1 MAQTALNQEFVNACL
16 EHRVASPD
24 TVLTDNAILVM
35 LGKLLEISKY
45 LDVAWNIQGRAEAY
59 CNFDLDWLDEITIIN
74 EITNGSIDK
83 YNSIEQVKREDLF
96 HLFDHIPLPLVW
108 FFDQGDFVG
117 DSVMYA
123 YPRLRIANFLSGE
136 MEDFFNEKLS
146 ECELSPEEVLAAS
159 IGAYTYFANRFA
171 SVDMTDEEKYQMVLE
186 SPLASTL
193 ALWINFILVYNPLLD
208 LLDNVNMHADCVWIA
223 WPDVLSVASWYDWFE
238 KLERESDKLNF
249 DISGKIL
256 FDDILRF
263 SILEEVSFDCP

>member
-1 MAQTALNQEFVNACL
+1 
-16 EHRVASPD
+16 
-24 TVLTDNAILVM
+24 
-35 LGKLLEISKY
+35 
-45 LDVAWNIQGRAEAY
+45 
-59 CNFDLDWLDEITIIN
+59 
-74 EITNGSIDK
+74 
-83 YNSIEQVKREDLF
+83 
-96 HLFDHIPLPLVW
+96 
-108 FFDQGDFVG
+108 
-117 DSVMYA
+117 
-123 YPRLRIANFLSGE
+123 
-136 MEDFFNEKLS
+136 
-146 ECELSPEEVLAAS
+146 
-159 IGAYTYFANRFA
+159 
-171 SVDMTDEEKYQMVLE
+171 MTDEEKYQMVLE

>member
-1 MAQTALNQEFVNACL
+1 MAQTALNKGFLAACL

-24 TVLTDNAILVM
+24 TVLTDNAILGM
-35 LGKLLEISKY
+35 LGKLLEISKF

-83 YNSIEQVKREDLF
+83 YNSIEQVKMEDFF

-136 MEDFFNEKLS
+136 MEGFFSEKLS
-146 ECELSPEEVLAAS
+146 ECELSREEVLAAS
-159 IGAYTYFANRFA
+159 IGAYTYFANSFA
-171 SVDMTDEEKYQMVLE
+171 SVDMTDEEKYQMVLK
-186 SPLASTL
+186 SPLASTI
-193 ALWINFILVYNPLLD
+193 AIWTNFVLIKNPLLD
-208 LLDNVNMHADCVWIA
+208 LLDNLSLRADCVWVP

-249 DISGKIL
+249 DISGKSL

-263 SILEEVSFDCP
+263 SMLEEVSFD